1 MLFRSDL
8 GNPLFFGE
16 TKLIKN
22 DWHIQLPNGEKL
34 PLLQGF
40 KNSIANLASIM
51 QAEKGWEWFNSVR
64 NEERWSTILA
74 TAQNLTN
81 M

>member
-1 MLFRSDL
+1 MLDL

-34 PLLQGF
+34 PLLKGF
-40 KNSIANLASIM
+40 KNGIANLANIM
-51 QAEKGWEWFNSVR
+51 EAEKGWEWFNSVR
-64 NEERWSTILA
+64 NEERWFAILSEAKALTIL
-74 TAQNLTN
+74 
-81 M
+81 